1 MVQDVA
7 NRHSPSNDA
16 RTWTMAVTADRSRLA
31 STRPV
36 SSADCPCADFM
47 SSLRM
52 AWYLWMQIAGF
63 GNIYAAGFRAQDR
76 TALCRLA

>member
-1 MVQDVA
+1 
-7 NRHSPSNDA
+7 
-16 RTWTMAVTADRSRLA
+16 MAVTADRSRLA

-52 AWYLWMQIAGF
+52 AWYLWMQIAGL
-63 GNIYAAGFRAQDR
+63 GNIYAAPMLHHKNPCAGFRAQDR